1 MKTKDQSTNIS
12 DNIIYR
18 LLWTMAGLTL
28 TFIGLV
34 GIIIPGLP
42 TTIFMILAAA
52 CFSRSSVKLY
62 NWILNHKLF
71 GKYVRNYRSGMGMPL
86 KAKIISIL
94 LMSVFVTHAV
104 LFGIPGDLI
113 WAKIITLV
121 LAIIGCY
128 YILNQPTLK
137 E

>member
-1 MKTKDQSTNIS
+1 MKTNDQGTNLS
-12 DNIIYR
+12 DNVIYR
-18 LLWTMAGLTL
+18 LLWVMAGLTL

-52 CFSRSSVKLY
+52 CFSRSSVRLY

-71 GKYVRNYRSGMGMPL
+71 GEYVKNYRAGMGMPL

-94 LMSVFVTHAV
+94 LMSAFVAHAI
-104 LFGIPGDLI
+104 LFGIPNNLL
-113 WAKIITLV
+113 WAKIITLL
-121 LAIIGCY
+121 LAFIGCF

-137 E
+137 K